1 MGAIASQITSLTIVY
16 STFYSEAD
24 QRKHQSS
31 ASLAFV
37 RGIQWG
43 PVNSPHKCPVTRK
56 MFPFD
61 DVIMFRSNFT
71 EIYSLGSKWQY
82 DSISSDNG
90 LAPNRRQAINCSND
104 GMFHWCIYASLGLND
119 SVWIHCLTNIGIA
132 IIKIR
137 QLWDQIRPSCLFNG
151 NSYSGKTHL
160 YIELTPCHFM
170 VIVAMALMCIPGA
183 SFNMSMSSYQ
193 YRNPIVEIRWSYD
206 HLISKMGFPI
216 LVRWHLYVELAPR
229 K

>member
-1 MGAIASQITSLTIVY
+1 MHGRGAEAEREQNPLRKKWVQHSICRVRFETVRSKPSLSSRNGRCARV
-16 STFYSEAD
+16 
-24 QRKHQSS
+24 RS
-31 ASLAFV
+31 AST
-37 RGIQWG
+37 
-43 PVNSPHKCPVTRK
+43 P
-56 MFPFD
+56 
-61 DVIMFRSNFT
+61 
-71 EIYSLGSKWQY
+71 
-82 DSISSDNG
+82 
-90 LAPNRRQAINCSND
+90 
-104 GMFHWCIYASLGLND
+104 
-119 SVWIHCLTNIGIA
+119 A